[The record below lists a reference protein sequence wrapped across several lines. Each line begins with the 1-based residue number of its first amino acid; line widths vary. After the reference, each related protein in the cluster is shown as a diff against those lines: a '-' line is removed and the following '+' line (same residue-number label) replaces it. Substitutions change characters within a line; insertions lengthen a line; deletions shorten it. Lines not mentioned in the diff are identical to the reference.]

1 MMQVPLVCP
10 HRKLIMVRVLYPST
24 LTQPNPEKAIDFL
37 LKKKKKKKPLIY
49 YRSARTS
56 GFFQSKGRVTIAW
69 PMKTFISRCYVRN
82 ASSGVVVPYTA
93 CVVCLLFLYRSPS
106 RYYYLFSHCCQT
118 CVAGDAL
125 ALSCG
130 ADWLWTLCR
139 LRVVAWTRHLGY
151 NTLYHSGRLAYFFS
165 SLEGPMNV
173 ANRK

>member
-1 MMQVPLVCP
+1 MKKQVSRNLWFELTIIPKRGGGGEVTC
-10 HRKLIMVRVLYPST
+10 VRLWM
-24 LTQPNPEKAIDFL
+24 
-37 LKKKKKKKPLIY
+37 

-56 GFFQSKGRVTIAW
+56 GFFRSKGRVTIAW
-69 PMKTFISRCYVRN
+69 LMKTFISRCYVRN

-93 CVVCLLFLYRSPS
+93 ICVLSFYHSFLVHLRGTIICF
-106 RYYYLFSHCCQT
+106 RIAVVT

-151 NTLYHSGRLAYFFS
+151 NTLYHSGRLAYLFS
-165 SLEGPMNV
+165 SLEGPMN
-173 ANRK
+173 RC